1 MDTLGKLRK
10 LIQSR
15 GWSEYRLAQ
24 ECGLN
29 VSTIANIYRRNTMP
43 TIATLEA
50 ICAGFGITL
59 AQFLAEGDLVEVTP
73 ALEQL
78 LDAWTPLTP
87 EQKNV
92 VLLVA
97 ESYHADKLVNNKP

>member
-1 MDTLGKLRK
+1 MDALKKLRQ
-10 LIQSR
+10 LIQAR
-15 GWSEYRLAQ
+15 GWTEYRLAQ

-43 TIATLEA
+43 TITTLET

-59 AQFLAEGDLVEVTP
+59 AQFFAEGDMIELTP
-73 ALEQL
+73 DVKRLI
-78 LDAWTPLTP
+78 DAWTPLTP
-87 EQKNV
+87 EQKRV

-97 ESYHADKLVNNKP
+97 QSYDQTESSKQDL

>member
-1 MDTLGKLRK
+1 MMDTLAKLRE
-10 LIQSR
+10 LIQER

-43 TIATLEA
+43 TISTLEA
-50 ICAGFGITL
+50 ICSGFGISL
-59 AQFLAEGDLVEVTP
+59 AQFFSEGNMIEVTP

-78 LDAWTPLTP
+78 FDAWKPLTT
-87 EQKNV
+87 EQKKI

-97 ESYHADKLVNNKP
+97 QSYHANK

>member
-1 MDTLGKLRK
+1 MDTLAKLQK
-10 LIQSR
+10 LIQER

-43 TIATLEA
+43 TITTLEA

-59 AQFLAEGDLVEVTP
+59 AQFFAEGDMVELTP

-78 LDAWTPLTP
+78 VEAWKPLTD
-87 EQKNV
+87 EQKKV

-97 ESYHADKLVNNKP
+97 QSYHAD

>member
-1 MDTLGKLRK
+1 MDTLAKLQK
-10 LIQSR
+10 LIQER

-43 TIATLEA
+43 TITTLEA

-59 AQFLAEGDLVEVTP
+59 AQFFAEGDMVELTP

-78 LDAWTPLTP
+78 VEAWKPLTD
-87 EQKNV
+87 EQKKV

-97 ESYHADKLVNNKP
+97 QSYHGNEVRKLT

>member
-1 MDTLGKLRK
+1 MDTLAKLQQ
-10 LIQSR
+10 LIQER

-43 TIATLEA
+43 TITTLEA

-59 AQFLAEGDLVEVTP
+59 AQFFAEGDMVELTP

-78 LDAWTPLTP
+78 VEAWKPLTD
-87 EQKNV
+87 EQKKV

-97 ESYHADKLVNNKP
+97 QSYHAD

>member
-1 MDTLGKLRK
+1 MDTLEKLK
-10 LIQSR
+10 ALIQAR
-15 GWSEYRLAQ
+15 GWTEYRLAK

-43 TIATLEA
+43 TITTLES
-50 ICAGFGITL
+50 ICAGFGISL
-59 AQFLAEGDLVEVTP
+59 AQFFSEGDLVEMTP
-73 ALEQL
+73 ELREL
-78 LDAWTPLTP
+78 FEAWKPLTE

-97 ESYHADKLVNNKP
+97 QSYHKT